1 MVNVAV
7 RTAGN
12 GFASTVYGIDASP
25 CPFAV
30 AIDTQFAVEPTDQV
44 QSRVAD
50 TDRVPCPPVAGKTA
64 GVAAAVTWH
73 FWAEGA
79 TTAVEVSVDVQ
90 AVDPA
95 AIASKN
101 ARSEH
106 RNGRCRVRTRGHVH
120 SLRQLQ
126 VRRPSVSAL

>member
-1 MVNVAV
+1 VNVAV
-7 RTAGN
+7 RTAGS

-50 TDRVPCPPVAGKTA
+50 TDRVPGPPAAGKTA

-73 FWAEGA
+73 FWADGA

-90 AVDPA
+90 AADPA
-95 AIASKN
+95 AITSMN
-101 ARSEH
+101 AGSE
-106 RNGRCRVRTRGHVH
+106 RGTGRCRVSTRRHVH

-126 VRRPSVSAL
+126 VRRFPVSAL